1 MVNDFPRTL
10 SLLRKEKKI
19 SQKKAS
25 IELQISQALLSHYE
39 NGAREPGLAFVV
51 RAADFYS
58 VSCDYLLGRSMLRDG
73 TSIKV
78 DEMED
83 ASTEKGNVMRGSI
96 AAMLNKKLLV
106 NSCSILLDILG
117 KVGDKELIAEVSAYL
132 SAALYKAYRYVYLIG
147 GKHSDS
153 MFPVSSDVFSVLCNT
168 EMNVREYKLRLIAIK
183 NAESKTPLE
192 FPDISIDTL
201 TREYPTLAPALL
213 SSLHN
218 VSQELEKINFAV
230 SEKKL

>member
-10 SLLRKEKKI
+10 SLLRQEKKI

-51 RAADFYS
+51 RAADFYG
-58 VSCDYLLGRSMLRDG
+58 VSCDYLLGRSMPRDG

-78 DEMED
+78 DDMED
-83 ASTEKGNVMRGSI
+83 ATAEKGNIMRGSI

-106 NSCSILLDILG
+106 NSASILLDILG
-117 KVGDKELIAEVSAYL
+117 KTGDKELIAQVSAFL
-132 SAALYKAYRYVYLIG
+132 SAAVYKVYRYVYLIAE
-147 GKHSDS
+147 KHSDA
-153 MFPVSSDVFSVLCNT
+153 MFPIQSSVFSELCDA
-168 EMNVREYKLRLIAIK
+168 EMKLREYQLRSFAVK
-183 NAESKTPLE
+183 NAESKVPLE
-192 FPDISIDTL
+192 FPDISIDAL
-201 TREYPTLAPALL
+201 TKDYPTLAPALF
-213 SSLHN
+213 SALHN
-218 VSQELEKINFAV
+218 VSQELEKLDFAL